1 MAADTEAWLFVREK
15 ESVRVIKLA
24 MARTLLVC
32 GPGPSEKSHRFETD
46 ERLEE
51 FRRSHEQQLHADGWV
66 LHFTS
71 ERRAAPR
78 EADPRGSGP
87 RRTAT

>member
-1 MAADTEAWLFVREK
+1 LAADTEAWLFVREK

-51 FRRSHEQQLHADGWV
+51 FRRSHEQQLRADGWV

-71 ERRAAPR
+71 ERRVAPR
-78 EADPRGSGP
+78 DADHRGSGSTGT
-87 RRTAT
+87 RT

>member
-1 MAADTEAWLFVREK
+1 MAADTQAWLFVREK

-32 GPGPSEKSHRFETD
+32 GPGAVEKSHWFETD
-46 ERLEE
+46 ELLEE
-51 FRRSHEQQLHADGWV
+51 FRRSHEQQLRADGWV

-71 ERRAAPR
+71 ERRATPR
-78 EADPRGSGP
+78 DAGP
-87 RRTAT
+87 RRSGSATNAP